1 MKSLS
6 ASHHALE
13 LARDAGRSCVH
24 SVEPFRHDRSPLRLA
39 PPAPHTMR
47 RLVEVD
53 HDRALCENSTF
64 WSICAQEV
72 LDAQKSAKQQ
82 ENCNIW
88 AIMMQVAV

>member
-64 WSICAQEV
+64 LSIYAQR
-72 LDAQKSAKQQ
+72 SAKQQ